1 VATIQRL
8 SDRVVRT
15 IAAGEVIDSLA
26 AAVRELA
33 ENALDAGA
41 SRLAVDISP
50 DRGYV
55 RLADNGCGMDKANL
69 RLAALPHTT
78 SKIGDCEDLTRI
90 GSLGFRGEALHG
102 LARLSRLQVAS
113 RPRDGVGWRVR
124 YADTGEP
131 LSLETAAIAP
141 GTIVTI
147 GDLFANWPARKEG
160 LPPAARQMKAVQET
174 IVHLSLCHPAIAW
187 QVCRDD
193 RRWFSIS
200 PGRNAIDILS
210 QVMRSIRP
218 SDLQYLQWELDVGVN
233 GVDPSFPNT
242 ERANA
247 IRPYIELTVGLPDR
261 CHRRRLDG
269 VKIAVNGRVVRVPD
283 LERTVVAAFSR
294 TLPRDRYPVAFLHLH
309 VDPADVD
316 WNRNP
321 DKSEIYLHRLDAWQT
336 AILEAVDRALTASPA
351 DIETANPTRV
361 KKLLKVAEKTGR
373 YDLSDPLPTPEKRSG
388 LPKLKAVAQVNQTY
402 IVAEHPAG
410 LWLIEQHIA
419 HERVLYEELCDRWQL
434 VALNPPIVLENLTTK
449 QVEQLQ
455 RLDLE
460 IEPFGEQLWS
470 VRNAPA
476 LLRDRDDCAEALLEL
491 SQGDLEAAKVATACR
506 SAIRNGTVLSL
517 EEMQNL
523 VDRWQKT
530 RHPRTCP
537 HGRPIYLSLE
547 ETSLARFFRRH
558 WVIGKSHGI

>member
-1 VATIQRL
+1 
-8 SDRVVRT
+8 
-15 IAAGEVIDSLA
+15 
-26 AAVRELA
+26 
-33 ENALDAGA
+33 
-41 SRLAVDISP
+41 
-50 DRGYV
+50 
-55 RLADNGCGMDKANL
+55 M
-69 RLAALPHTT
+69 
-78 SKIGDCEDLTRI
+78 
-90 GSLGFRGEALHG
+90 
-102 LARLSRLQVAS
+102 
-113 RPRDGVGWRVR
+113 
-124 YADTGEP
+124 
-131 LSLETAAIAP
+131 
-141 GTIVTI
+141 
-147 GDLFANWPARKEG
+147 
-160 LPPAARQMKAVQET
+160 
-174 IVHLSLCHPAIAW
+174 
-187 QVCRDD
+187 
-193 RRWFSIS
+193 
-200 PGRNAIDILS
+200 
-210 QVMRSIRP
+210 
-218 SDLQYLQWELDVGVN
+218 
-233 GVDPSFPNT
+233 
-242 ERANA
+242 
-247 IRPYIELTVGLPDR
+247 
-261 CHRRRLDG
+261 
-269 VKIAVNGRVVRVPD
+269 RVPD